1 MAVTLNE
8 IAKAAGVSR
17 GTVDRA
23 LNNRGRIRPEVA
35 EKIRKIA
42 DDLGYTINVGGRALA
57 MSGRQT
63 VIGIILQFAETP
75 FIKEVEKGILAKAAE
90 LHQLGCEI
98 ALEKIDGNDPELAV
112 SLMQKMY
119 KKHVRA
125 IILIGRNDLALRREI
140 DACEQ
145 EGIPVITLNND
156 VSGSMRTCFVG
167 QDAYR
172 SGRVAAS
179 VMGDILKGMGNI
191 LIFYGLD
198 STSQSERVHGF
209 QEILARDYSDIHILT
224 VKRTGNSR
232 KALRE
237 MARQSLEDYSSL
249 DGIYLCAEGIQDL
262 CDILKESSLAGSVRL
277 IAHDVAGCR
286 PEDILDRTIDYIID
300 DDGYG
305 QGYQALHLLSLW
317 IFNQRKPQEEFYYS
331 DIRIIN
337 GYNLPGADGVIP
349 ISNIDIA

>member
-35 EKIRKIA
+35 ERIRKIA
-42 DDLGYTINVGGRALA
+42 DEMGYTINVGGRALA
-57 MSGRQT
+57 MSGRHT
-63 VIGIILQFAETP
+63 VIGVVLQFAETP
-75 FIKEVEKGILAKAAE
+75 FMQEVEKGILAAAE
-90 LHQLGCEI
+90 ELGQLGCEI
-98 ALEKIDGNDPELAV
+98 SLHKISGNNADMAV
-112 SLMQKMY
+112 SHLKQMY
-119 KKHVRA
+119 KEHVRA
-125 IILIGRNDLALRREI
+125 IILVGRNDPLLRAEI

-145 EGIPVITLNND
+145 DGIPVITLNND
-156 VSGSMRTCFVG
+156 VSGSQRTCFVG

-172 SGRVAAS
+172 SGRVAAG
-179 VMGDILKGMGNI
+179 VMGDILRGHGNI

-198 STSQSERVHGF
+198 STNQSDRVAGF
-209 QEILARDYSDIHILT
+209 REVLSRDYGSIRILT
-224 VKRTGNSR
+224 VKRTGNSTR
-232 KALRE
+232 ALRE
-237 MARQSLEDYSSL
+237 MARQSLEDYRDL
-249 DGIYLCAEGIQDL
+249 DGIYLCAEGVRDL
-262 CDILKESSLAGSVRL
+262 CEILKENGLDSSVRL

-286 PEDILDRTIDYIID
+286 PEDILQRTIDYVID

-317 IFNQRKPQEEFYYS
+317 IFNQRKPQENFYYS

-337 GYNLPGADGVIP
+337 GYNLPG
-349 ISNIDIA
+349 

>member
-57 MSGRQT
+57 MSGKRME
-63 VIGIILQFAETP
+63 IGVILQFSETP
-75 FIKEVEKGILAKAAE
+75 FIQEVERGILAAAE
-90 LHQLGCEI
+90 ELRQLGCDI
-98 ALEKIDGNDPELAV
+98 ILEKITGNNPERAV
-112 SLMQKMY
+112 SYLQDMY
-119 KKHVRA
+119 RQHVRA
-125 IILIGRNDLALRREI
+125 IALVGRNDLALRSEI

-145 EGIPVITLNND
+145 DGIPVITLNND
-156 VSGSMRTCFVG
+156 VSGSLRTCYVG

-179 VMGDILKGMGNI
+179 VMGDILQGKGNI
-191 LIFYGLD
+191 LVFYGLD
-198 STSQSERVHGF
+198 STNQSERVHGF
-209 QEILARDYSDIHILT
+209 REVLSRNYKDIHILT

-232 KALRE
+232 EVLRE

-337 GYNLPGADGVIP
+337 GYNLPGASVIP
-349 ISNIDIA
+349 ISNIDIT

>member
-8 IAKAAGVSR
+8 IAQAAGVSR

-42 DDLGYTINVGGRALA
+42 DEMGYTINVGGRALA
-57 MSGRQT
+57 MSGRHN
-63 VIGIILQFAETP
+63 VIGVILQFAETP
-75 FIKEVEKGILAKAAE
+75 FMQEVEKGILAAAE
-90 LHQLGCEI
+90 ELAQLGCEVS
-98 ALEKIDGNDPELAV
+98 LRKISGNDPDTAV
-112 SLMQKMY
+112 LHMKKMY
-119 KKHVRA
+119 KAHVRA
-125 IILIGRNDLALRREI
+125 IILVGRNDPLLRMEI

-145 EGIPVITLNND
+145 DGIPVITLNND

-172 SGRVAAS
+172 SGRVAAG
-179 VMGDILKGMGNI
+179 VMGDILKGQGNI

-198 STSQSERVHGF
+198 STNQSDRVSGF
-209 QEILARDYSDIHILT
+209 REVLSRDFPEINILT
-224 VKRTGNSR
+224 IKRTGNSTR
-232 KALRE
+232 ALRE
-237 MARQSLEDYSSL
+237 MARQSLEDYREL
-249 DGIYLCAEGIQDL
+249 DGIYLCAEGVRDL
-262 CDILKESSLAGSVRL
+262 CDILAENSLSSSIRL

-286 PEDILDRTIDYIID
+286 PEDILSRTINYVID

-317 IFNQRKPQEEFYYS
+317 IFNQKKPQESYYYS

-337 GYNLPGADGVIP
+337 GYNLPG
-349 ISNIDIA
+349 